1 MLSEHVDIHRTVSV
15 VLATMMVLHTEN
27 MDICSL
33 AFSFIFRERN
43 PISTRTELACLGLTG
58 IFWLSKLYHSL
69 FKAFR

>member
-15 VLATMMVLHTEN
+15 VLAIVIVLHTEI
-27 MDICSL
+27 MGVCSL

-58 IFWLSKLYHSL
+58 IFWLSKLFHSL
-69 FKAFR
+69 SKAFR